1 MLGGHVNRGRE
12 ASQRKGAAGGAVLE
26 SFAVEAWQQR
36 GALNIY
42 PQIHRE
48 MVVEL
53 ARILFK
59 DAVAK

>member
-1 MLGGHVNRGRE
+1 
-12 ASQRKGAAGGAVLE
+12 VLE

-48 MVVEL
+48 MVIGAGEKL
-53 ARILFK
+53 R
-59 DAVAK
+59 

>member
-36 GALNIY
+36 GALKYISSNTQRNGSGVGENFI
-42 PQIHRE
+42 
-48 MVVEL
+48 
-53 ARILFK
+53 
-59 DAVAK
+59 